1 MRWMI
6 DTKLAA
12 ECEEISR
19 RAITKRIK
27 TGFYPDYAIKKIN
40 KPTGGIQY
48 LINVHFLS
56 SQGMLNYLLK

>member
-12 ECEEISR
+12 ECEEISQR
-19 RAITKRIK
+19 GIQQRIK
-27 TGFYPDYAIKKIN
+27 SGFYPAYAVKRIN
-40 KPTGGIQY
+40 RPTGGYQY
-48 LINVHFLS
+48 LLNIHFLT

>member
-12 ECEEISR
+12 ECEEISENGIRDRIR
-19 RAITKRIK
+19 R
-27 TGFYPDYAIKKIN
+27 GLYPAYAVKKVN
-40 KPTGGIQY
+40 RPTGGKQY
-48 LINVHFLS
+48 LINIHFLS

>member
-6 DTKLAA
+6 DTKLVA
-12 ECEEISR
+12 ECEEISE
-19 RAITKRIK
+19 RAIQKRRQRGYYPSYAVAKIK
-27 TGFYPDYAIKKIN
+27 

-48 LINVHFLS
+48 LINLHFLS

>member
-12 ECEEISR
+12 ECEEISLR
-19 RAITKRIK
+19 SIQHRIK
-27 TGFYPDYAIKKIN
+27 RGFYPAYAVKKIN
-40 KPTGGIQY
+40 RLMGGKQY
-48 LINVHFLS
+48 LINIHFLS

>member
-12 ECEEISR
+12 EFEEISQR
-19 RAITKRIK
+19 GIIKRIK
-27 TGFYPDYAIKKIN
+27 QGFYPAYAVKKVN
-40 KPTGGIQY
+40 KPTGGKQY
-48 LINVHFLS
+48 LINIHFLS